1 MRIVKS
7 LRKCKL
13 NNKGLTLVELI
24 CAIAILS
31 LVGTAVVGIVLVA
44 TNSYQRSVR
53 EIEVQQEAQFAANLI
68 GDLLKDAKEEPTGTN
83 PITIKKGT
91 DVYAIEYK
99 ADTRTIW
106 ISENGG
112 AKQLMAEH
120 VNGIPTI
127 THARVEGVEVG
138 DNTYTIGINVNRDG
152 APNGLTVFNS
162 NNARNQEAGSAIA
175 VGEVSAT
182 IIGPSE
188 MVLEPNQSRTIECA
202 VIGVTNQGINWSLS
216 GNSDSNTAISGSS
229 IFVAGGETS
238 DTLYLTGNTVVTKSD
253 GSPAGSTVIIVHV
266 RRVTDMALTTQILS
280 GSDKMGGAVYRIYAN
295 VSGMNLNKM
304 ATIET
309 DYLSPYRVDWTYGA
323 TVNGVTSDWN
333 TFYEVIGEHSGD
345 GANENYFD
353 IRLKN
358 NLDVGQKIY
367 VTATALHP
375 KGKYPGGSNANKS
388 GIQYASIS
396 KTFSVEGESHLY
408 NWEPGNFYRGSENN
422 QGTLEEDT
430 VRQLIRAQY
439 NLPNYEYLTVFKEVR
454 YRVRGSATWI
464 PSNNNWILM
473 SEGGNAIRISEDS
486 WIFECDKDY
495 DIEIRF
501 GARTGDGRKYFPT
514 SLPPSAYTIT
524 TGLEHAKLRFNVSSN
539 KFNATGIYGYGPK
552 TNPIK
557 MSAGTS
563 LKFNV
568 NPDEKNKQ
576 AETGIRWER
585 FNQSLII
592 KVQRLDGSSWNDVN
606 LKYKQEQGDAEVRVN
621 VDGPSHMALMD
632 TYDKAFTFYR
642 KGTYRILV
650 GIGSET
656 GGHEIK
662 LRVYN
667 EGARRFEDRNNVNYH
682 LWNEA
687 TGEAIFY
694 IKVE

>member
-266 RRVTDMALTTQILS
+266 RRVTDMALTSQILS

-309 DYLSPYRVDWTYGA
+309 DYLSPYRVDWTHGA
-323 TVNGVTSDWN
+323 TVNGVSSDWN

-388 GIQYASIS
+388 GIQYASIIR
-396 KTFSVEGESHLY
+396 TFSMEGEAHLY
-408 NWEPGNFYRGSENN
+408 EWQPGNFYRGSEQN
-422 QGTLEEDT
+422 QGTLDEWT
-430 VRQLIRAQY
+430 VKSLIGSQY
-439 NLPNYEYLTVFKEVR
+439 GIDPNSLTVFKECR
-454 YRVRGSATWI
+454 YREHGTANWI
-464 PSNNNWILM
+464 PANGTWILM
-473 SEGGNAIRISEDS
+473 GEGGNAIRISETC
-486 WIFECDKDY
+486 WMFACDKDY

-501 GARTGDGRKYFPT
+501 GARTWDGHKYYPT
-514 SLPPSAYTIT
+514 ALGESAYTIK
-524 TGLEHAKLRFNVSSN
+524 TGLEHAKIRFNVRTN
-539 KFNATGIYGYGPK
+539 MFNQSGIYGYGPA

-557 MSAGTS
+557 MSAGTN
-563 LKFNV
+563 LYFNV

-576 AETGIRWER
+576 GETGLRWER

-592 KVQRLDGSSWNDVN
+592 KVQRLDGSTWKDVN
-606 LKYKQEQGDAEVRVN
+606 LKYKQDQSDAEVRIN
-621 VDGPSHMALMD
+621 VDDAAHMAEMD
-632 TYDKAFTFYR
+632 TSNKFFTFYR

-650 GIGSET
+650 GLGSET
-656 GGHEIK
+656 GGK
-662 LRVYN
+662 QLDLKVYN
-667 EGARRFEDRNNVNYH
+667 QGNRSFDTWGNQNFH